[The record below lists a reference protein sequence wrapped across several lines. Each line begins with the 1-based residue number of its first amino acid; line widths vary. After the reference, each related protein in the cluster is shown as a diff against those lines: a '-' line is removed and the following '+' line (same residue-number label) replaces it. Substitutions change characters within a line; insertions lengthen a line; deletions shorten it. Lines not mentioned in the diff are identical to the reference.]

1 MMDVRQLKRT
11 WSFSSTAN
19 LTAHGLCVGMLP
31 EVIKR
36 AYANMNIIDRLES
49 LLDDHQITDPRKRLS
64 YLAKAANT
72 SYNAVYGWYQKP
84 DTIEI
89 KAENLENLSNFFG
102 VSMDWLKKGKGHKK
116 PLEANDMAA
125 IYQVRQHSSGV
136 CAPAAN
142 TISNVERAPLAR
154 NVVPLISWVK
164 AGEFA
169 EAIDIYQPGIGD
181 EMVDVSVRAGPHTYA
196 LRVRGESMYDPSG
209 GQHSFAEGDIIIVD
223 PDRERGHRSYVIA
236 KLAND
241 NEVTFKQLIHGDGG
255 KMLLKALN
263 PRWPQ
268 PYIEMTQDCQLIGV
282 VVEKVQRTAFI

>member
-1 MMDVRQLKRT
+1 
-11 WSFSSTAN
+11 
-19 LTAHGLCVGMLP
+19 MLP
-31 EVIKR
+31 AVIKL

-49 LLDDHQITDPRKRLS
+49 LLDDHEITDPRKRLS

-72 SYNAVYGWYQKP
+72 TYNAVYGWYQKP

-89 KAENLENLSNFFG
+89 KAENLENLSNYFG
-102 VSMDWLKKGKGHKK
+102 VSMDWLKKGKGPKT
-116 PLEANDMAA
+116 PF
-125 IYQVRQHSSGV
+125 QVNELASFYLAGGHPDGV
-136 CAPAAN
+136 HVPKAG
-142 TISNVERAPLAR
+142 TISNVHPAPPTR

-169 EAIDIYQPGIGD
+169 EAIDIYQPGGGD
-181 EMVDVSVRAGPHTYA
+181 ELIEVSVRTGPHTYA
-196 LRVRGESMYDPSG
+196 LRVRGESMYDPAG

-223 PDRERGHRSYVIA
+223 PDRERVHRSYVIA

-268 PYIEMTQDCQLIGV
+268 PYIEMTPDCQLIGV
-282 VVEKVQRTAFI
+282 VVEKVQRTTFI